1 MLLGGLK
8 RARVLLITLP
18 LNGLG
23 VGNGRGFKMKK
34 LKFYDLKAK
43 RSFKTDKYAI
53 RVKKGRRFAV
63 ATAPSGISAWRIL
76 K

>member
-1 MLLGGLK
+1 MGE
-8 RARVLLITLP
+8 V
-18 LNGLG
+18 
-23 VGNGRGFKMKK
+23 FKMKK